1 MSGRMCSLP
10 VFPFSI
16 QTHFNST
23 EENLRSAHGEHQA
36 LKHLILGKESEIKTL
51 REEMD
56 EMNGTIDSLKDAVDK
71 EKQSSDKLV
80 KKISAT
86 QVIIA
91 ISGLFIDLMKTISVN
106 TEFICRND

>member
-1 MSGRMCSLP
+1 
-10 VFPFSI
+10 
-16 QTHFNST
+16 
-23 EENLRSAHGEHQA
+23 
-36 LKHLILGKESEIKTL
+36 
-51 REEMD
+51 MD

-106 TEFICRND
+106 TEFICRNDWISYKFLERREHSYYNNSGT